1 MSDSNNL
8 SERKLRILE
17 FIIKE
22 YIDTGEPIGSRTIS
36 KNKELGVSAATIR
49 NEMADLEELGL
60 LLQPHTSAG
69 RIPSEDAYRLY
80 VESLMLVENN
90 IDKDIISRLN
100 LEMFNNINQIH
111 DLIESS
117 LGFLSGLTNYTTLGV
132 TQIGSRSK
140 KIKDISITL
149 IDPITV
155 VVVTILDDGSTKTN
169 KFSLFEPT
177 TEEAIYMV
185 RGTIV
190 DNLKGLSFDEIS
202 SDLIYYIKTKV
213 TQCTKILDDLMEV
226 IEEDI
231 KSTDSF
237 DVILNGVSNI
247 FDFPEFNDIGKA
259 KLFFNTLNKDESLLQ
274 LLEGKGIQRGDINI
288 IIGDET
294 MEGIMKDCS
303 IITANYYHKNSLLGK
318 IGIIGP
324 KRMDYQNLCSI
335 ISYVQK
341 RINDILNDS

>member
-1 MSDSNNL
+1 MFDRNNL

-36 KNKELGVSAATIR
+36 KKKELGVSAATIR

-60 LLQPHTSAG
+60 LMQPHTSSG
-69 RIPSEDAYRLY
+69 RIPSEDAYKLY
-80 VESLMLVENN
+80 VEFLMSVEGN
-90 IDKDIISRLN
+90 IDKEIISGMDLA
-100 LEMFNNINQIH
+100 LFNNISQIH

-117 LGFLSGLTNYTTLGV
+117 IGFLSGLTNYTALGV
-132 TQIGSRSK
+132 TQASNRSK

-149 IDPITV
+149 INPMTV
-155 VVVTILDDGSTKTN
+155 VVVTILDDGSTKTH
-169 KFSLFEPT
+169 KFNLFEPT
-177 TEEAIYMV
+177 TEEAIDMV
-185 RGTIV
+185 KGAVVET
-190 DNLKGLSFDEIS
+190 LKGLSFDEIS

-213 TQCTKILDDLMEV
+213 TQCTKILDDLMDV
-226 IEEDI
+226 IKEDI

-237 DVILNGVSNI
+237 DILLNGVANI

-259 KLFFNTLNKDESLLQ
+259 KLFFNTLNEDDKLLE
-274 LLEGKGIQRGDINI
+274 LLEGKGIQKGDINI
-288 IIGDET
+288 IIGDES

-303 IITANYYHKNSLLGK
+303 IITANYYHKDTLLGK

-341 RINDILNDS
+341 RINNILNDS